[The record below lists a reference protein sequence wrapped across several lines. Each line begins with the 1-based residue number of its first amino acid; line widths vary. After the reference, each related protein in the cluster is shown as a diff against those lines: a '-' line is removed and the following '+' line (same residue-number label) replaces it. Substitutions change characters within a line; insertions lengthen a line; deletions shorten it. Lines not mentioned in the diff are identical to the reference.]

1 MTITLSPE
9 NAAAVAEFCGLI
21 AWTPEQLANHLLA
34 EALDLF
40 ADPRSGSLEGFLG
53 AIDYPDRATAQRVL
67 ARVAQIVT
75 IQFDGKL
82 PESFQGQK
90 AGGDRSDKSGG
101 PGTNRWMKEQGK
113 YRYLV
118 SRPLCACGG
127 KVSVHRFDPGS
138 PLRFWGLDPRYLTC
152 PLIPVGR
159 HITPTSTQLLN
170 WPYVCLRLALRP
182 SLQAHQ

>member
-118 SRPLCACGG
+118 FRPLCACGR
-127 KVSVHRFDPGS
+127 KVSVHQFDSGS
-138 PLRFWGLDPRYLTC
+138 PLRFGVSFDLSLLAFPMSDRILSPKELRQLQERYQKLQSE
-152 PLIPVGR
+152 IA
-159 HITPTSTQLLN
+159 QLG
-170 WPYVCLRLALRP
+170 WI
-182 SLQAHQ
+182 